1 MMSGLGQIGKAQCEQ
16 MFSALPLREDIARRS
31 RHVCLVPI
39 TEVADSFDYLV
50 GLPEQRRR
58 AGKQFYESLASPIA

>member
-1 MMSGLGQIGKAQCEQ
+1 MPAAE
-16 MFSALPLREDIARRS
+16 REVS
-31 RHVCLVPI
+31 FGPT

-58 AGKQFYESLASPIA
+58 AGKQFNASLSFTDCLIKADRAQYERQNSHERPT